1 MDLEKQKQMP
11 VWGPYSKKYMGLSR
25 VMKES
30 SIPGARFDLVIYPT
44 YANSSVPAPNVTVPS
59 NYHPWQADPEGRY
72 FQYRYELIWKDQ
84 LYADVEFFE
93 LDEETWGVRVE
104 YHNHTDRPQN
114 CLLNLLSAIEYP
126 QITVNTPV
134 LPEKHDY
141 WKAIDYQNLQFAR
154 KRPWDRLNPDG
165 LKKGEVQ
172 QKDFVDGV
180 GVGETF
186 YAFMA
191 AHLKLKAFGGDSD
204 DTISFRQEIKNQYRN
219 GVLLSLIHI

>member
-30 SIPGARFDLVIYPT
+30 AIPGARFDLVIYPT

-59 NYHPWQADPEGRY
+59 NYHPWQADPEGQY

-93 LDEETWGVRVE
+93 QDEETWGVRVE

-126 QITVNTPV
+126 QITPLCCPKSMITGRPSTTRTCN
-134 LPEKHDY
+134 LPE
-141 WKAIDYQNLQFAR
+141 R
-154 KRPWDRLNPDG
+154 DRG
-165 LKKGEVQ
+165 
-172 QKDFVDGV
+172 
-180 GVGETF
+180 T
-186 YAFMA
+186 
-191 AHLKLKAFGGDSD
+191 DSIRMD
-204 DTISFRQEIKNQYRN
+204 
-219 GVLLSLIHI
+219 

>member
-30 SIPGARFDLVIYPT
+30 TIPGARFDLVIYPT

-141 WKAIDYQNLQFAR
+141 WKAIDYQNL
-154 KRPWDRLNPDG
+154 
-165 LKKGEVQ
+165 
-172 QKDFVDGV
+172 
-180 GVGETF
+180 
-186 YAFMA
+186 
-191 AHLKLKAFGGDSD
+191 
-204 DTISFRQEIKNQYRN
+204 
-219 GVLLSLIHI
+219 